1 MTLIPFLPT
10 EVLEEQYDG
19 ETFGLRL
26 ELWRRYTDE
35 YNRLDTSELCRIL
48 IETFETHDWLIPM
61 TSLDDI
67 VRSSVMSI
75 LEERGGEDLSKFL
88 DTLAEEEEK
97 GIATVDNEAFIRR
110 FIDWFTPA
118 TLFGTE
124 GP

>member
-1 MTLIPFLPT
+1 MTLTPFLPT

-19 ETFGLRL
+19 ETFGIRL
-26 ELWRRYTDE
+26 ELWRRYTTE
-35 YNRLDTSELCRIL
+35 YNDLDTRELCRIL

-67 VRSSVMSI
+67 VRSAVMSI

-88 DTLAEEEEK
+88 DTLAEEDEQ
-97 GIATVDNEAFIRR
+97 GTATVDNEAFIRR
-110 FIDWFTPA
+110 FTEWFTPA
-118 TLFGTE
+118 ELFGTE